1 MQDGCRASIN
11 GSKTIRALPR
21 QKQPLPHANLRA
33 PGPRQERER
42 ERDCAR
48 ARFLEKESEEHLDG
62 EGVGAES
69 GLSQPV
75 IQRCQFIDHLLQI
88 VRLHLHATTT
98 RVMP

>member
-1 MQDGCRASIN
+1 MAVRLF
-11 GSKTIRALPR
+11 ALSPAKSSRCHTPTCVR
-21 QKQPLPHANLRA
+21 QGRDK
-33 PGPRQERER
+33 R